1 MVSILM
7 ERVTMGSAPLTV
19 VLTTHLSQ
27 DQMLGRVTI
36 EMLLSSGMNYL
47 VYWSIL
53 SSYNTTNSIELPVV
67 YSMGLE
73 LVTNILPYFHVLSS
87 SASALILANGRG
99 K

>member
-27 DQMLGRVTI
+27 DQMLGRVII

-53 SSYNTTNSIELPVV
+53 SSYVTTNSI
-67 YSMGLE
+67 
-73 LVTNILPYFHVLSS
+73 
-87 SASALILANGRG
+87 
-99 K
+99 